1 MNTSP
6 LLNDLLNRMGA
17 QHSLTQNKIQLLLS
31 NLNSVDDYD
40 KNLNTLHSLFNELA
54 INKISLDLYKEIVKF
69 EEPNED

>member
-17 QHSLTQNKIQLLLS
+17 EHSLTQNKIQLLL
-31 NLNSVDDYD
+31 NNVNNVEDYD

-54 INKISLDLYKEIVKF
+54 INKLTLDLYKEIVKF
-69 EEPNED
+69 EETNED